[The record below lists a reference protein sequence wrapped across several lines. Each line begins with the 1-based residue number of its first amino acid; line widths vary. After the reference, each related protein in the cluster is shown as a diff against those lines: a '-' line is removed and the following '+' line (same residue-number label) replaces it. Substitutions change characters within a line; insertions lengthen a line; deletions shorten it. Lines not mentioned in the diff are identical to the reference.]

1 MRVTVGSCYAYM
13 YECRVHHAIGWTLLF
28 LPEVGGEEEKSALVE
43 GIPLRLRSRVAGVGR
58 PSDVAASP
66 ESCGPTVAAG

>member
-1 MRVTVGSCYAYM
+1 M

-28 LPEVGGEEEKSALVE
+28 LPEVGGEEGKSALVK
-43 GIPLRLRSRVAGVGR
+43 GIPLRPRSRVAGVGG
-58 PSDVAASP
+58 PADVAASP